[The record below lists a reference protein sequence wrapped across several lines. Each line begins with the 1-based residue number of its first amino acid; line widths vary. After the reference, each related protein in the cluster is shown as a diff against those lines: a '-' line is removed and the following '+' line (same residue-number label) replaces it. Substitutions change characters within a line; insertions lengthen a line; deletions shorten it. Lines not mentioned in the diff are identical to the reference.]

1 MAPRPSAQFSLTLRV
16 ELDRRPGQLGMVAS
30 AIGEA
35 GASIG
40 TIDAIELGE
49 LRAIREISVMCSNQ
63 EHSEE
68 VIRAVEEVEGCTLV
82 EVTDRTFE
90 LHRGGKLYTGLKSP
104 IKTRDDLSMA
114 YTPGVGRVCMAIHEE
129 PEKAFEYTMRSNTVA
144 VVSDGSAVLG
154 LGDIGPQAALPV
166 MEGKAM
172 LFKEFADVDAVP
184 ICLDTK
190 DPDEIVQTVKLL
202 APTFGGINLEDIA
215 SPRCFEIENRL
226 VEELDIPVFH
236 DDQHGTAI
244 VVLAALLNSCRVTGR
259 RLEDLSVVMVGAGA
273 AGVAVAKILINSGV
287 QTIVACDR
295 HGAIHTGRPDY
306 DDGSMNLPKTWL
318 AENTNAEQRGGLPAD
333 VLEGADLF
341 VGLSGPGII
350 SASDL
355 QRMNPD
361 PFVFAMANPDPEV
374 NPEEAAP
381 YVRVMATGRSDYPN
395 QINNV
400 LAFPGIFRGALDV
413 RARRIT
419 EEMKLAAA
427 RGIADV
433 VTDDELSEDYII
445 PSVFNGYVS
454 SCVASAVAREAE
466 RSGASRAD
474 GARVGA

>member
-1 MAPRPSAQFSLTLRV
+1 MAVKPSAQFSLTLRV

-30 AIGEA
+30 AIGAA
-35 GASIG
+35 GGSIG
-40 TIDAIELGE
+40 TIDAIELGD
-49 LRAIREISVMCSNQ
+49 LKAVRDITVMCSDPDHV
-63 EHSEE
+63 EA
-68 VIRAVEEVEGCTLV
+68 IIGAVEAVDGCSIL
-82 EVTDRTFE
+82 EVTDRTFD
-90 LHRGGKLYTGLKSP
+90 LHRGGKLYTGLTAP

-114 YTPGVGRVCMAIHEE
+114 YTPGVGRVCMAIHED
-129 PEKAFEYTMRSNTVA
+129 PEKAFEYTIKANTVA

-154 LGDIGPQAALPV
+154 LGDIGPRAAMPV
-166 MEGKAM
+166 MEGKSM
-172 LFKEFADVDAVP
+172 LFKEFADVNAFP
-184 ICLDTK
+184 ICLDSK
-190 DPDEIVQTVKLL
+190 DPDEIVQAVKLI
-202 APTFGGINLEDIA
+202 APGFGGINLEDIS

-244 VVLAALLNSCRVTGR
+244 VVLAALLNSCRLTGR
-259 RLEDLSVVMVGAGA
+259 RIEDLSVVMVGAGA
-273 AGVAVAKILINSGV
+273 AGVAVAKILMNSGV
-287 QTIVACDR
+287 QAIVACDR
-295 HGAIHTGRPDY
+295 HGAIHAGRPDY
-306 DDGSMNLPKTWL
+306 ADGSMNQPKTWL
-318 AENTNAEQRGGLPAD
+318 AENTNHARRDGTPAE

-350 SASDL
+350 DASDL

-361 PFVFAMANPDPEV
+361 PFVFAMANPTPEV
-374 NPEEAAP
+374 NPEEASRYA
-381 YVRVMATGRSDYPN
+381 RVMATGRSDYPN

-427 RGIADV
+427 HGIAGV
-433 VTDDELSEDYII
+433 VTDDELAEDYII

-454 SCVASAVAREAE
+454 SCVANAVARAAE
-466 RSGASRAD
+466 RSGAARAS